1 MNAKQRSI
9 QRRENRDW
17 GFLTMENAQECF
29 QFLLMST
36 SIEDG
41 RSLLMITEN
50 THQEALLL
58 QLTKRNTGKDTLLMM
73 MMICMQSRE
82 HLDQGYLRLMLTE
95 SSGPLNSWMM
105 DTKINCRI
113 SSDDNGVHSV
123 ARVSIEIEERR
134 SSRISPYDKEQRL
147 QRVCN
152 ADEKECHRARTTSV
166 EHSRERIHS
175 GDRRVPESPV
185 AADLCHRLTLSSL
198 DDGGVQQEELTARH
212 KARSL
217 DHWKPK
223 ITEESPPMRR
233 RHQEESSLEY
243 YDDEQQQNSSNSRTL
258 PPPSSTRSRV
268 GRSIFFTV
276 ADEHS
281 EHSTT
286 HEEKSFILQSNSVS
300 GLKEELQ
307 VRTNIDE
314 DIFIC
319 IRNPANGKL
328 CILTLELPPNN
339 LCMRVVVVRVNSE
352 GTHIHFSLWEPLFR
366 TTLLL
371 SLQTKLVVVVEVNF
385 EGNHILFSLWEPLFR
400 TSISTLLLLLLLLL
414 LSFANKT
421 TYIQNLSSATLLHK
435 REETERRQI
444 CRKT

>member
-1 MNAKQRSI
+1 
-9 QRRENRDW
+9 
-17 GFLTMENAQECF
+17 
-29 QFLLMST
+29 
-36 SIEDG
+36 
-41 RSLLMITEN
+41 
-50 THQEALLL
+50 
-58 QLTKRNTGKDTLLMM
+58 
-73 MMICMQSRE
+73 
-82 HLDQGYLRLMLTE
+82 
-95 SSGPLNSWMM
+95 MM

-134 SSRISPYDKEQRL
+134 SSRISPYDKEQRR

-152 ADEKECHRARTTSV
+152 ADEKECHRPRTSSSSV

-319 IRNPANGKL
+319 IRNPVNGKL

-339 LCMRVVVVRVNSE
+339 VCMRVVVVRVNSE
-352 GTHIHFSLWEPLFR
+352 GTHIHFSL
-366 TTLLL
+366 
-371 SLQTKLVVVVEVNF
+371 
-385 EGNHILFSLWEPLFR
+385 
-400 TSISTLLLLLLLLL
+400 
-414 LSFANKT
+414 
-421 TYIQNLSSATLLHK
+421 
-435 REETERRQI
+435 
-444 CRKT
+444 